1 VEEQVESQTL
11 HEIVEIL
18 NELEKEGKYV
28 DVQACPLAKALRFAG
43 LKQ

>member
-1 VEEQVESQTL
+1 VEEQVESQTF
-11 HEIVEIL
+11 HELVEIL

-28 DVQACPLAKALRFAG
+28 DVQVCPHAKALRFVG